1 MFRITNFGLENSKK
15 KVLTVMCCEQ
25 CELGGEINKI
35 LDLNKDNSVAHVT
48 VEFTTGVTPY
58 KAYVSMPNKLVVN
71 YPELVSIITLSFF
84 KDNENV
90 GLAEIIRDNTV
101 NKRRLLR

>member
-1 MFRITNFGLENSKK
+1 VFRITNFGLENSKK
-15 KVLTVMCCEQ
+15 KVLTVAGCES
-25 CELGGEINKI
+25 CELGDEINKI

-48 VEFTTGVTPY
+48 VEFTTRVSPY

-71 YPELVSIITLSFF
+71 FPELVNIVTLSFF

-90 GLAEIIRDNTV
+90 GLAEIVRDNTV
-101 NKRRLLR
+101 NKRKLLR